1 MCCAQPRELEPAD
14 DVLESHLLER
24 LSQGIVDGILVPRRD
39 PSEVRLDLRPESLD
53 RRVVRSVGPGAR
65 AWHPP
70 ALRPPRRHKPDGG
83 TGCPTRPRHR
93 RAAPV
98 PVLVRHTTRTPRC
111 RSTPGTPAGHAL
123 RPVPTRR
130 SRSATPTSRGPSRR
144 PARRAGPS
152 RRPGSSPWSPPSRP
166 RKQAVS
172 ARPAS
177 PSSGRTPL
185 LPDVGPVALVGVL
198 GLLLGSQAAPAQG
211 APDSRQAAVEA
222 ALQPKLVQ
230 GVVVV
235 LLDEMLQAPLVV
247 RAQDRGR
254 AASVRLGGQ
263 RVLLTS
269 PLQQPGDERDADSEE
284 AGDLALRALA
294 LVHRRRDSL
303 PQVHR
308 IGAHG
313 RYLLIR
319 CRLLPRSCPSIS
331 IVSVRNPNVNRLRPL
346 ADPIRRQFRIEPTSL
361 DATSLAAASPRGT
374 VERHHRDRQ
383 APQKPHHQGAS

>member
-39 PSEVRLDLRPESLD
+39 RAEVRLDLRPESLD
-53 RRVVRSVGPGAR
+53 RRVVRAVGRQGQEPGTRPPDGRRGGISLMGDRLSHTTTSPACSSGTSTCSTYDSNAAVSVDPGNASGARTPSSPNAAITVSDSHEPGAEPTARSPRRGPAVGPG
-65 AWHPP
+65 
-70 ALRPPRRHKPDGG
+70 
-83 TGCPTRPRHR
+83 HR
-93 RAAPV
+93 RGHPR
-98 PVLVRHTTRTPRC
+98 LVHENKPFRLDPLHLP
-111 RSTPGTPAGHAL
+111 PE
-123 RPVPTRR
+123 
-130 SRSATPTSRGPSRR
+130 GP
-144 PARRAGPS
+144 
-152 RRPGSSPWSPPSRP
+152 
-166 RKQAVS
+166 
-172 ARPAS
+172 
-177 PSSGRTPL
+177 PL

-211 APDSRQAAVEA
+211 APDRRQAAVEA
-222 ALQPKLVQ
+222 ALLPKLVQ

-235 LLDEMLQAPLVV
+235 IPDQILQAPLVV

-308 IGAHG
+308 IGTHG

-319 CRLLPRSCPSIS
+319 CRLLPRSCPS
-331 IVSVRNPNVNRLRPL
+331 L
-346 ADPIRRQFRIEPTSL
+346 
-361 DATSLAAASPRGT
+361 
-374 VERHHRDRQ
+374 
-383 APQKPHHQGAS
+383 